1 MAQFEVDRQ
10 TINDLQIFNDA
21 WHKIAVYNFF
31 DRVSTLGGSR
41 KLTELMSAP
50 SNDIRVLNSRR
61 DCIKYFYDNQPRL
74 PLDKN
79 DLDFIEHYLAF
90 NIGAMSTNVI
100 DAFAKGIS
108 YKFSHNNN
116 YYVVTKGINDVTR
129 LLRSVWQFYNEL
141 LDKEPPLHIVAIAES
156 LKEFFAIKGIE
167 KLITAGADKKLNY
180 FEIGY
185 YDNLF
190 RKQELRAI
198 KTVIN
203 IVYELDAYI
212 AIAEA
217 ARHNNFC
224 FPEYY
229 NDKNVCVQITELY
242 HPCIKNAVKNDVS
255 IDQEKNLVFLT
266 GANMAGKSSFLKS
279 LGLAVYLAHIGFP
292 VPADSMQTSVFN
304 GLITTINLSD
314 NINSGYSHYYSEIK
328 RVKEI
333 ADKLLE
339 RANLFIVF
347 DELFRGTNVK
357 DAYDASLATITAL
370 SRIRNSVFLV
380 STHIVEIA
388 AALKQYNNISFRYFA
403 WGIAHG
409 KPIFEYKIKEG
420 ISEETL
426 GFFIFKNEGILE
438 ILDNASV
445 KGVKNKK
452 GGEF

>member
-1 MAQFEVDRQ
+1 MAHFEVDRQ
-10 TINDLQIFNDA
+10 TINDLQIFKDA
-21 WHKIAVYNFF
+21 GHKIAVYTFF

-41 KLTELMSAP
+41 KLTELMSTP

-61 DCIKYFYDNQPRL
+61 DCIKYFYDNQPQLR
-74 PLDKN
+74 LDKN

-90 NIGAMSTNVI
+90 NVRAISTNVV

-108 YKFSHNNN
+108 YKFSHNND
-116 YYVVTKGINDVTR
+116 YYVVTKGINDVSR
-129 LLRSVWQFYNEL
+129 LLRALWQFYNEL
-141 LDKEPPLHIVAIAES
+141 LDKKLPLHITTIIEN

-167 KLITAGADKKLNY
+167 KLIAAGADKKLNY

-190 RKQELRAI
+190 RKQELRAM
-198 KTVIN
+198 KSVIN

-217 ARHNNFC
+217 ATRNNFC
-224 FPEYY
+224 FPEYCDGKDAY
-229 NDKNVCVQITELY
+229 VQITELY
-242 HPCIKNAVKNDVS
+242 HPCIKNAVKNNVS

-292 VPADSMQTSVFN
+292 IPADSMQSSVFN

-314 NINSGYSHYYSEIK
+314 NITNGYSHYYSEVK
-328 RVKEI
+328 RVKET
-333 ADKLLE
+333 ANKLLE

-357 DAYDASLATITAL
+357 DAYAASLATIIAL
-370 SRIRNSVFLV
+370 SKIRNSAFLI

-388 AALKQYNNISFRYFA
+388 VELKQYNNISFRYFA
-403 WGIAHG
+403 SGVEDG
-409 KPIFEYKIKEG
+409 KLIFEYKIREG
-420 ISEETL
+420 ISDETL

-438 ILDNASV
+438 ILESASA
-445 KGVKNKK
+445 K
-452 GGEF
+452 ESRS

>member
-1 MAQFEVDRQ
+1 MAQFEVDKQ

-21 WHKIAVYNFF
+21 RHKIAVYNFF
-31 DRVSTLGGSR
+31 DHTSTFGGSM
-41 KLTELMSAP
+41 KLTELMSTP
-50 SNDIRVLNSRR
+50 SNDIRVLSSRR
-61 DCIKYFYDNQPRL
+61 DCIKYFYDNQPQL
-74 PLDKN
+74 PLNKN

-90 NIGAMSTNVI
+90 NIRAMSANVV

-108 YKFSHNNN
+108 YKFSHNND
-116 YYVVTKGINDVTR
+116 YYVVTKGINDVSR
-129 LLRSVWQFYNEL
+129 LLRAIWQFYNGL
-141 LDKEPPLHIVAIAES
+141 LDKKLPLHITTIVER

-167 KLITAGADKKLNY
+167 KLITADADKKLNY

-198 KTVIN
+198 KLVIN
-203 IVYELDAYI
+203 IVYELDVYI
-212 AIAEA
+212 TVAEA
-217 ARHNNFC
+217 ATRNNFC
-224 FPEYY
+224 FPEYR
-229 NDKNVCVQITELY
+229 DSKNACVRITELY

-255 IDQEKNLVFLT
+255 IDREKNLVFLT

-292 VPADSMQTSVFN
+292 IPADSMQTSVFN

-314 NINSGYSHYYSEIK
+314 NMSSGYSHYYSEVK
-328 RVKEI
+328 RVKETAGKI
-333 ADKLLE
+333 LE
-339 RANLFIVF
+339 HNNMFIIF

-370 SRIRNSVFLV
+370 SKIRNSAFLI

-388 AALKQYNNISFRYFA
+388 VALKQYNNISFRYFA
-403 WGIAHG
+403 SGVEDG
-409 KPIFEYKIKEG
+409 KLVFEYKIREG
-420 ISEETL
+420 ISDETL

-438 ILDNASV
+438 ILENASI
-445 KGVKNKK
+445 KENRS
-452 GGEF
+452 